1 MPDSRDKRRPSLF
14 KILVGVGW
22 LAILVGVCGHV
33 WHKWLREDAPGA
45 AWMGEDTYVREH
57 AVWWGLVAVGAIC
70 NEPRPRM
77 RQTRHLRIARLFEK
91 WCGIVLKGAH
101 QQKPSFF
108 TSTF

>member
-45 AWMGEDTYVREH
+45 TWMGEDTYVREH
-57 AVWWGLVAVGAIC
+57 AVWWGLVAAGAITVFVC
-70 NEPRPRM
+70 SRM
-77 RQTRHLRIARLFEK
+77 
-91 WCGIVLKGAH
+91 
-101 QQKPSFF
+101 
-108 TSTF
+108 TSTK